1 MRRSDL
7 STSDM
12 RLLPLIQIGVG
23 NILHLTDRC
32 PTRWHEC
39 FRVGDV
45 SSLRHPLD
53 VGRAWPASTNS
64 DRSELE
70 AIMEQEA
77 FGYGQRVRVHVPGLG
92 DDGKVGTIK
101 KVRNNRYYVHL
112 DWDGRPQH
120 LAMFYA
126 ADLERLGN
134 EPVPTP

>member
-12 RLLPLIQIGVG
+12 HRLTLIRIGVG
-23 NILHLTDRC
+23 NILHLTDCC

-45 SSLRHPLD
+45 PSLRHRLD
-53 VGRAWPASTNS
+53 VWREWPASTN
-64 DRSELE
+64 RYCSELE

-77 FGYGQRVRVHVPGLG
+77 FGYGQRVRVQVSGLG
-92 DDGKVGTIK
+92 DDGQVGTIK

-112 DWDGRPQH
+112 DWDERPQH

-126 ADLERLGN
+126 ADLERLGD